1 LRPGTA
7 GRFHAAMALAT
18 QRWRPAELP
27 PDERVDA
34 FREAVSA
41 THLPWSVAPAGDGAD
56 DDGADDDGLTR
67 YRLGDLA
74 LVDCRCGPCSGFRGR
89 AQFAATD
96 EDAVGVLFVRAGSE
110 QVEVAGERFVVRPG
124 TALVW
129 RGDEP
134 VRFRVPGRLHK
145 WTLLVPRPRV
155 PVVGTR
161 LLDGQAVGLLTA
173 LLGTAMSAAGTLDAR
188 LALPVADA
196 AVDLLGGALRAAA
209 PSSSDTSWLR
219 ASAYVH
225 RHLRD
230 PGLAPE
236 RIAAAAYVSPRSL
249 YAMFAARGDTP
260 ARYVRRLR
268 LQGAHRDLQ
277 RGGAGVTVAGVASS
291 WGFTDQATFG
301 RNFRAAYGRTPDE
314 VRRGG

>member
-1 LRPGTA
+1 MQTLRPGTA
-7 GRFHAAMALAT
+7 ARLHAAMALAT

-41 THLPWSVAPAGDGAD
+41 THLPWSLTPAGK
-56 DDGADDDGLTR
+56 GADDDGLTR

-89 AQFAATD
+89 AQFAATA
-96 EDAVGVLFVRAGSE
+96 EDAVGVLFVRGGAE

-124 TALVW
+124 SALVW

-145 WTLLVPRPRV
+145 WTLLVPGSRV

-161 LLDGQAVGLLTA
+161 LLDGAAVGLLAA
-173 LLGTAMSAAGTLDAR
+173 LLGTAIRSSDTLDAR

-196 AVDLLGGALRAAA
+196 AVDLLAGALRPAE
-209 PSSSDTSWLR
+209 PSSSSAAAWVR
-219 ASAYVH
+219 VSAYVH

-230 PGLAPE
+230 PALGPE
-236 RIAAAAYVSPRSL
+236 RIAAAAYLSPRSL
-249 YAMFAARGDTP
+249 YTLFAARDDTP

-277 RGGAGVTVAGVASS
+277 RGGAGGTVAGVASA

>member
-1 LRPGTA
+1 MP
-7 GRFHAAMALAT
+7 AMALAT

-41 THLPWSVAPAGDGAD
+41 THLPWSVTPGGE
-56 DDGADDDGLTR
+56 GTDDDGLTR

-89 AQFAATD
+89 AQFAATA
-96 EDAVGVLFVRAGSE
+96 EDAVGVLFVRAGAE

-124 TALVW
+124 SALVW

-145 WTLLVPRPRV
+145 WTLLVPGPRV
-155 PVVGTR
+155 PVVGSR
-161 LLDGQAVGLLTA
+161 LLDGEAVGLLTA
-173 LLGTAMSAAGTLDAR
+173 LLGTAMRSSDTFDAR
-188 LALPVADA
+188 LVLPLADA
-196 AVDLLGGALRAAA
+196 AVGLLGGALRPAEPSASDAAWA
-209 PSSSDTSWLR
+209 R
-219 ASAYVH
+219 ISAYVH

-230 PGLAPE
+230 PVLGPE
-236 RIAAAAYVSPRSL
+236 RIAAAVYLSSRSL
-249 YAMFAARGDTP
+249 YALFAARGDTP

-268 LQGAHRDLQ
+268 LEGAHRELQ
-277 RGGAGVTVAGVASS
+277 RRGVGVTVAGVASS

>member
-1 LRPGTA
+1 
-7 GRFHAAMALAT
+7 MALAT
-18 QRWRPAELP
+18 QRWRPARLP

-41 THLPWSVAPAGDGAD
+41 THLPWSVTPDGE
-56 DDGADDDGLTR
+56 GADDDGLTR

-89 AQFAATD
+89 SQFAATA
-96 EDAVGVLFVRAGSE
+96 EDAVGVLFVRGGAE
-110 QVEVAGERFVVRPG
+110 QVEVAGERYVVRPG
-124 TALVW
+124 SALVW
-129 RGDEP
+129 RGDEA

-145 WTLLVPRPRV
+145 WTLLVPRTRMPA
-155 PVVGTR
+155 VGTR
-161 LLDGQAVGLLTA
+161 LLDGEAVGLLTA
-173 LLGTAMSAAGTLDAR
+173 LLGTAMRSAEALDAR

-196 AVDLLGGALRAAA
+196 AVDLLAGALRPAS
-209 PSSSDTSWLR
+209 PSSSEAAWVRVS
-219 ASAYVH
+219 SYVH

-230 PGLAPE
+230 PLLDPA
-236 RIAAAAYVSPRSL
+236 RIAAAAYLSPRSL
-249 YAMFAARGDTP
+249 YALFAARGDTP

-268 LQGAHRDLQ
+268 LQAAHRDLQ